1 MEMKEKNIGEKNTK
15 RFWVLKNLI
24 GAIIF
29 FVVLAIVANILLGIF
44 TNHNRTVVV
53 PDMTNMSVAQAQV
66 LADSVGVRIDVV
78 DSIYVRGMAKG
89 AVRKQNPAAG
99 SNVKSGRRIL
109 LTINSIIPKKVT
121 MPNLVGYS
129 MRQAKAELNSK
140 ALYLGKLIYVNDIA
154 TNNVLHQ
161 QYRGRDI
168 AAGSSIESGSTIDL
182 VVGLDGL
189 DNRTYV
195 PNVMGM
201 KYDRA
206 LDVVHDN
213 SLNVSKVVFDASVRN
228 YNDTINSVVYRQSPA
243 ASQAPMVIGS
253 DVSIYLTVDPERIP
267 K

>member
-1 MEMKEKNIGEKNTK
+1 MEMKENNNGMENTK
-15 RFWVLKNLI
+15 KGWVLKNLI
-24 GAIIF
+24 GAAVF
-29 FVVLAIVANILLGIF
+29 FVALAVIANILLGIF
-44 TNHNRTVVV
+44 TNHNKTVVV
-53 PDMTNMSVAQAQV
+53 PDMTNMSVAQARV

-140 ALYLGKLIYVNDIA
+140 GLYLGKLIYVNDIA

-168 AAGSSIESGSTIDL
+168 AAGTSIESGSTVDL

-189 DNRTYV
+189 DNRTYI
-195 PNVMGM
+195 PNVRGM

-213 SLNVSKVVFDASVRN
+213 SLNVGKVVFDESVRN

-243 ASQAPMVIGS
+243 ASQAPTVIGS
-253 DVSIYLTVDPERIP
+253 DVSIYLTVNPERIP